1 MQVHMHSNL
10 LLALGVA
17 AATAFPYVVDAQE
30 GRVYSRSTP
39 GRAFAFSTED
49 DENRA
54 VIGVT
59 TSTGSARDTL
69 GVLVSSVTSGG
80 PAEKAGIEEG
90 NRIAS
95 VNGVNLKLASADV
108 GDWEMSNAMSRRL
121 TRELRKLKP
130 GDEAELRVYSGGQT
144 RSVRVKT
151 VASDSLYRSARR
163 VRMDEDDRAAL
174 GISLGSYGSKRDTLG
189 VLIMGIDDEGPA
201 AKAGIEEGNRIAAI
215 NGVDLRVARDDAG
228 DEFIAGARVRR
239 LYRELEKLKP
249 GDEVTLRLYSAGRTR
264 DVRIKSVAASSLP
277 RRRSMIFGG
286 TPMIPPMPPMAPM
299 APMPPMDF
307 EFRRQLED
315 ELERAGRTF
324 ERIAPQIQRVFTNR
338 VTT

>member
-1 MQVHMHSNL
+1 
-10 LLALGVA
+10 
-17 AATAFPYVVDAQE
+17 
-30 GRVYSRSTP
+30 
-39 GRAFAFSTED
+39 
-49 DENRA
+49 
-54 VIGVT
+54 
-59 TSTGSARDTL
+59 
-69 GVLVSSVTSGG
+69 
-80 PAEKAGIEEG
+80 
-90 NRIAS
+90 
-95 VNGVNLKLASADV
+95 
-108 GDWEMSNAMSRRL
+108 
-121 TRELRKLKP
+121 
-130 GDEAELRVYSGGQT
+130 
-144 RSVRVKT
+144 
-151 VASDSLYRSARR
+151 
-163 VRMDEDDRAAL
+163 
-174 GISLGSYGSKRDTLG
+174 
-189 VLIMGIDDEGPA
+189 
-201 AKAGIEEGNRIAAI
+201 
-215 NGVDLRVARDDAG
+215 VARDDAG

-286 TPMIPPMPPMAPM
+286 TPMVPMPPMAPM